1 MTHIRCPHCGH
12 ETAQIIYG
20 FPVMDDKLQKDIDEQ
35 RVYLAG
41 CEKMI
46 SPASRH
52 CFYCNQDVYY
62 SFLPVDE
69 AETTCVEFKIGEF
82 HQGYQKIIVEKKEN
96 RFITTYIDSLTNL
109 ECETNIDLTEKE
121 YKKFIHNIYST
132 LKNGM
137 KTMMI

>member
-1 MTHIRCPHCGH
+1 
-12 ETAQIIYG
+12 
-20 FPVMDDKLQKDIDEQ
+20 MDDKLQKDIDEQ

-46 SPASRH
+46 PPASRH
-52 CFYCNQDVYY
+52 CFYCNQDVYN

-96 RFITTYIDSLTNL
+96 RFIATYIDSLTNL

-121 YKKFIHNIYST
+121 YKKVIHNIYPT
-132 LKNGM
+132 LKNEM

>member
-1 MTHIRCPHCGH
+1 MTHIRYPHCGH

-46 SPASRH
+46 PPASRH
-52 CFYCNQDVYY
+52 CFCCNQDVYY

-96 RFITTYIDSLTNL
+96 
-109 ECETNIDLTEKE
+109 
-121 YKKFIHNIYST
+121 
-132 LKNGM
+132 LKILFGS
-137 KTMMI
+137 